1 MVMQVLLFL
10 EELLAESEVS
20 DLENIVMDKDVGRLD
35 VSVDDVISK
44 SEASYL

>member
-35 VSVDDVISK
+35 VSVNDVISK

>member
-20 DLENIVMDKDVGRLD
+20 DLENIIMDKDVGRLD

-44 SEASYL
+44 SETFYL